1 MGVPALLPDRRRKGG
16 RRDGVR
22 DNKGGGGCFKTS
34 VAFGVV
40 NEYVHVRVCVG
51 IFDYKIYRDLAA
63 RLKWIKRFES
73 TLLQQSGYQACTA
86 KTKLLFLHRKLWAHN
101 EFEPL
106 FASKHHASLPVTR
119 HSVLLTRDQR
129 SFRFRDSCAP
139 WWRLLFWP
147 LAITNISIHLFS
159 KPPKYEWYKYS
170 CLDQMC
176 SWFHPTFY
184 EHLMIFLVMICFWC
198 IFLFF
203 F

>member
-1 MGVPALLPDRRRKGG
+1 MFVVSSLCVSPSPPHYPPSLFVPTLGACRLGPLRMAPGPFKRAPLYTGWLFQWAFQHYSQIGGEKEGEGMGCGTTK
-16 RRDGVR
+16 
-22 DNKGGGGCFKTS
+22 GGCFKTS

-139 WWRLLFWP
+139 
-147 LAITNISIHLFS
+147 
-159 KPPKYEWYKYS
+159 
-170 CLDQMC
+170 
-176 SWFHPTFY
+176 
-184 EHLMIFLVMICFWC
+184 
-198 IFLFF
+198 
-203 F
+203 